1 MHLPAVQFPA
11 SLPSSPAAVQA
22 AVGALSGA
30 ADAIA
35 HLPSS
40 IQQQMQLLQ
49 LQLQQPITTS
59 NSTFEPH
66 FGTKMLTAL
75 LQQVLHSFQDVLDAS
90 TAQLSAAAAASP
102 INPASVSSS
111 AIAVNDAVTAY
122 FRTVLAF
129 WQVLAAAAVHAL
141 PPGVNQTLSESWD
154 TLQQQTTIA
163 TAVLQ
168 QQSIAATASLHQ
180 VHEHLVH
187 MQLVLQQLPQR
198 GFAGHSFLE
207 LSVVVAGTLVAIAAS
222 VPPEGAV
229 SGGEDIIRDELTH
242 EYNDAEVAAYFTRR
256 PVLVAQRSLHIAAE
270 LTAFGASLFSDAL
283 SNKLQINQAQRA
295 VQLRGVIE
303 RLGPAWVKV
312 AQALSTRIDLL
323 PPEYYKQVQLLQDRV
338 PPFPCEQA
346 KEVISNAFGR
356 PVDEVFSY
364 MSPKPVAAASLG
376 QVYKGRLRPELGVG
390 DVAVKV
396 QRPDVLQQVCLD
408 LHLMRRVAA
417 TISALPEVRIDWAA
431 LIDSWAVRFLHEM
444 DYTREAA
451 NAKLFRQ
458 QMADAGVIGIVTAD
472 VLDDLSNDVVLTTTW
487 VDGEKLSESRA
498 SDVREL
504 CNTLLSAYLIQLLDT
519 GLLHADPHPGNLLRT
534 VDGRICVLDFGLMTE
549 VTPEQRIALV
559 EYIAHLTIQDWEN
572 VARDLQT
579 LGFIPP
585 EVGDPVAL
593 GIAGPLGRILVQ
605 LSGGGGATKLNID
618 AVMSELE
625 TLGKQYPFSIPPFFA
640 LILRA
645 FSVIEGI
652 ALAVDPDYSIVQ
664 ECFPYIA
671 RRLLADD
678 DPRVHKALR
687 DVLYGGRHRLDVDRL
702 IRLADAFTAYTT
714 DGLATQPQQVP
725 QQQQSALATAYYS
738 RSTQLAIAAPAGSP
752 ANPSSPQPILNPAAK
767 DALLVIFSKQG
778 SYVQQLLVDEL
789 VVAADALSRE
799 AASEVLRLLLGSA
812 PAVLALSGLEALG
825 PLRPLVLPFPTPLEL
840 LDRLAPAV
848 ALTEEDKEALGV
860 VRGIFNLVTRLQ
872 TGSNIISSS
881 GSASEIY
888 YSTGA
893 ANNVS
898 NAGSGIMFSSTAEGR
913 RVFDPAVFR
922 GQLPS
927 NTAAAAAAEAVSDAI
942 RVVIELRP
950 LLPEL
955 WPGLM
960 HTAELFVRAFVSRVS
975 ARLVESLAHGGAAE
989 QEREQAMAALG
1000 FMPLDAMAVAP
1011 SKFGGVSSGSGSAN
1025 QFGFSGLRRQKLQ
1038 PGNPWPTM
1046 PSSNFMQPNIVDVD
1060 MPGAVSLN
1068 AGSGAGSTIKQQ
1080 LPTITTGQL
1089 VIGVMAAPIL
1099 AVFTP
1104 LALLSEMHRKQQRS

>member
-1 MHLPAVQFPA
+1 MMRSSGSGCCHRHGYTQLALGQRHAHRRLIRCRAAPGLNAASTAKELLQQLANGGFWDKLQPHFGSRFAGQLLNKANSGAKSVQLPAVHVPKLPSVQLPNIQVPSLPELPAIQLPAVQLPEMHLPAVQFPA

-559 EYIAHLTIQDWEN
+559 EYIAHLTIQ
-572 VARDLQT
+572 V
-579 LGFIPP
+579 
-585 EVGDPVAL
+585 V
-593 GIAGPLGRILVQ
+593 
-605 LSGGGGATKLNID
+605 
-618 AVMSELE
+618 
-625 TLGKQYPFSIPPFFA
+625 
-640 LILRA
+640 
-645 FSVIEGI
+645 SVW
-652 ALAVDPDYSIVQ
+652 
-664 ECFPYIA
+664 
-671 RRLLADD
+671 
-678 DPRVHKALR
+678 
-687 DVLYGGRHRLDVDRL
+687 
-702 IRLADAFTAYTT
+702 
-714 DGLATQPQQVP
+714 
-725 QQQQSALATAYYS
+725 
-738 RSTQLAIAAPAGSP
+738 RS
-752 ANPSSPQPILNPAAK
+752 
-767 DALLVIFSKQG
+767 
-778 SYVQQLLVDEL
+778 
-789 VVAADALSRE
+789 
-799 AASEVLRLLLGSA
+799 
-812 PAVLALSGLEALG
+812 EAL
-825 PLRPLVLPFPTPLEL
+825 T
-840 LDRLAPAV
+840 A
-848 ALTEEDKEALGV
+848 
-860 VRGIFNLVTRLQ
+860 TRLMCK
-872 TGSNIISSS
+872 
-881 GSASEIY
+881 
-888 YSTGA
+888 
-893 ANNVS
+893 V
-898 NAGSGIMFSSTAEGR
+898 
-913 RVFDPAVFR
+913 
-922 GQLPS
+922 
-927 NTAAAAAAEAVSDAI
+927 
-942 RVVIELRP
+942 P
-950 LLPEL
+950 LY
-955 WPGLM
+955 
-960 HTAELFVRAFVSRVS
+960 
-975 ARLVESLAHGGAAE
+975 
-989 QEREQAMAALG
+989 
-1000 FMPLDAMAVAP
+1000 
-1011 SKFGGVSSGSGSAN
+1011 
-1025 QFGFSGLRRQKLQ
+1025 
-1038 PGNPWPTM
+1038 
-1046 PSSNFMQPNIVDVD
+1046 NFIV
-1060 MPGAVSLN
+1060 
-1068 AGSGAGSTIKQQ
+1068 TIC
-1080 LPTITTGQL
+1080 
-1089 VIGVMAAPIL
+1089 
-1099 AVFTP
+1099 
-1104 LALLSEMHRKQQRS
+1104 